1 MNRWYEQAGPESDVV
16 ISSRVRLAR
25 NIVGY
30 AFPSTADIQTLEAVL
45 NFCKEK
51 MEKVAA
57 GYQLRWMD
65 LRQLTPLARCCYI
78 EQHLLSPEL
87 AMGNRPSGLILNE
100 AETMSI
106 MVNEEDHLRMQVIL
120 PGFQLEQAYAMCD
133 AFETSFGSHV
143 PYAFDKRLG
152 YLTECPTN
160 LGTGLRVSAMMHL
173 PALVQT
179 GMMRKI
185 LDACGKMGVAVR
197 GVYGENSEAEGD
209 LFQISNQVTLGYTEA
224 EILENMA
231 HIVGQIEEKERQ
243 MRQKLLQ
250 QDRNLLEDKI
260 FRAYGILAN
269 ARSISGAEAMKLLSW
284 LYLGVSMQLIPYV
297 NPVNVK
303 RLLVELQ
310 PGMVQQRVGKEL
322 SAKARDEQR
331 AVICRGMLRQNDE
344 RV

>member
-1 MNRWYEQAGPESDVV
+1 MNRWYEQLGPKSDVV

-25 NIVGY
+25 NIAGY
-30 AFPSTADIQTLEAVL
+30 AFPSAANTQTSEAVL
-45 NFCKEK
+45 QFCMEK
-51 MEKVAA
+51 LEKVAA
-57 GYQLRWMD
+57 GFQLRWMD
-65 LRQLTPLARCCYI
+65 LRKLTPLARCCYI

-87 AMGNRPSGLILNE
+87 AMGNTPSGLILNE

-106 MVNEEDHLRMQVIL
+106 MINEEDHLRMQVIL

-133 AFETSFGSHV
+133 AFEKSFGNHV
-143 PYAFDKRLG
+143 PYAFDARLG
-152 YLTECPTN
+152 YLTGCPTN

-173 PALVQT
+173 PALVHT

-209 LFQISNQVTLGYTEA
+209 LFQISNQVTLGHTET
-224 EILENMA
+224 EILENMM
-231 HIVGQIEEKERQ
+231 HIIGQIEEKERN

-250 QDRNLLEDKI
+250 QDKNALEDKI

-269 ARSISGAEAMKLLSW
+269 ARSISGAEAMQLLSW
-284 LYLGVSMQLIPYV
+284 LNLGVSLQLVPFV

-303 RLLVELQ
+303 RLLVEIQ
-310 PGMVQQRVGKEL
+310 PGMVQQRSGKEL
-322 SAKARDEQR
+322 SANARDQQR
-331 AVICRGMLRQNDE
+331 ADICRCMLTQNDE
-344 RV
+344 RI